1 MKAADHVQWHN
12 SRLLISF
19 TYPYIAPSAAFLL
32 SQYHSSIFFSLVD
45 TYLSHSQVTFILAEC
60 FPKLLDLN
68 KVDSKLAIKRFGN
81 KRKERETVEAQ
92 NENLSDH
99 EKRKDRA
106 KKAGILVAVLGPALG
121 GEGVPLRRR
130 KPSEEIRQERGDSDV
145 SAARVSASSWHEPE
159 EHPLEVV
166 DPSHVGSTVVGSH
179 HPEEPI
185 RDNLRTPTQPVR
197 EKEGS
202 RSWSEESALT
212 GHTNSTHQL
221 QDRRTVSA
229 ILADLASLSAENS
242 EQHSPVSSSS
252 PSRKRPVGGVVLLPA
267 SQPPPVH
274 PKPRKPPTPKH
285 RPADPPAHRSES
297 EPHHQRIH
305 HQDSYKT
312 LPLPKRSASHE
323 TTTDPAATS
332 SATLQRLP
340 LKSQSSDTGS
350 GLDVKPQDSS
360 LDFNSQGTSLDFT
373 PQGSNLDIYP
383 QFERGPNTA
392 FTPLK
397 QGRKL
402 SGGISISTP
411 DLLSE
416 GVFSPPASRGR
427 LVRSKKVAGS
437 TDNMLDETCGN
448 RHTPKGTSSGKRGP
462 RLSSSSSPSH
472 SADTSTLKKRLF
484 SRSKVIVVQ
493 LLIHVHTCPSL

>member
-1 MKAADHVQWHN
+1 M
-12 SRLLISF
+12 
-19 TYPYIAPSAAFLL
+19 
-32 SQYHSSIFFSLVD
+32 
-45 TYLSHSQVTFILAEC
+45 
-60 FPKLLDLN
+60 
-68 KVDSKLAIKRFGN
+68 
-81 KRKERETVEAQ
+81 EAQ

-130 KPSEEIRQERGDSDV
+130 KPSEETRQERGD

-166 DPSHVGSTVVGSH
+166 DPSHIGSTAVGSH

-185 RDNLRTPTQPVR
+185 RDNLPTPTQPVR

-212 GHTNSTHQL
+212 GHMDSIHQL

-242 EQHSPVSSSS
+242 EQHSPASSSS
-252 PSRKRPVGGVVLLPA
+252 PSRKRPFGGVVLLPA
-267 SQPPPVH
+267 SQPPAVL

-297 EPHHQRIH
+297 EPHHRIH

-340 LKSQSSDTGS
+340 LKSQSSGGGS

-360 LDFNSQGTSLDFT
+360 LDFNLQGSSLDFT

-383 QFERGPNTA
+383 QSGPNTA

-416 GVFSPPASRGR
+416 EVFSPPASRGR

-462 RLSSSSSPSH
+462 RLSCSSSPSH

-484 SRSKVIVVQ
+484 SRSKVI
-493 LLIHVHTCPSL
+493 LLCNYLFMYIHAPLFNVNHAGDISV